1 MLETVKDAT
10 TTMKVRAFYLF
21 CVVVLAGCASKQPDL
36 VRLYAN
42 QKGIVEQPPVIV
54 IHGALGGRLSYR
66 ESGIEAWPGDLDK
79 LFFSDYERLELEIDP
94 ITLKPIESDLQ
105 PSGIA
110 EVIGGVD
117 FYGRILTVLEDAAG
131 YKASSPGV
139 ANAGLERRYYTF
151 SYDWR
156 MDIVH
161 SARRLDA
168 FIEQIRADYGNPD
181 LEVDIIAHSLGGLI
195 TRYYVRYGTADV
207 LEGSGILVTQAGAQK
222 IRRVAL
228 LGTPNLG
235 SAGALRTLMRGY
247 RIIFGTIPTEVVATF
262 PSTYQVLP
270 HAIIDWFVNA
280 SGQPLERDPFD
291 YNFWRRFNFSV
302 FDPEIEQRI
311 YDRYE
316 DPVEAEEHLQLL
328 RRFFRKS
335 LDRARRFSWSLT
347 VPVEEPKVRYVVFG
361 GSCDATPARIVV
373 EEINGVSKVRL
384 FPDEIEKPL
393 PNVDYEKLMLE
404 PGDGVVTKAS
414 LLARQTFDPT
424 VARHKYSFF
433 PLRYPMFLCVSHA
446 SLTGNI
452 DFQNNL
458 LHALLSVDQ

>member
-1 MLETVKDAT
+1 VPA
-10 TTMKVRAFYLF
+10 RQYLLF
-21 CVVVLAGCASKQPDL
+21 SLLLLFGCAAQQPDL
-36 VRLYAN
+36 VRLYGE
-42 QKGIVEQPPVIV
+42 QKGLVEQPPVII
-54 IHGALGGRLSYR
+54 IHGALGGRLMNK
-66 ESGIEAWPGDLDK
+66 ETGEEAWPGALNT
-79 LFFSDYERLELEIDP
+79 LIFSDYNELELDIDP
-94 ITLKPIESDLQ
+94 LTLTPKVSPLQ

-117 FYGRILTVLEDAAG
+117 FYGRILAVLEEAG
-131 YKASSPGV
+131 GYVESEPGI
-139 ANAGLERRYYTF
+139 ANGLLERRYYTF

-156 MDIVH
+156 LDIVD

-168 FIEQIRADYGNPD
+168 FIEQIRTDYGNPD

-195 TRYYVRYGTADV
+195 TRYYVRYGTDDV
-207 LEGSGILVTQAGAQK
+207 LDSDDFPVSQAGAQK

-228 LGTPNLG
+228 LGVPNLG
-235 SAGALRTLMRGY
+235 SMDAIRTLMRGY
-247 RIIFGTIPTEVVATF
+247 KVIFGTIPTEVVATF

-270 HAIIDWFVNA
+270 HAIIDWFVTT
-280 SGQPLERDPFD
+280 SGRPLKRDQFD
-291 YNFWRRFNFSV
+291 YNFWRRFHFSV
-302 FDPEIEQRI
+302 FDPVVEQRI
-311 YDRYE
+311 FDRYD
-316 DPVEAEEHLQLL
+316 DPEEAEEHLQRL
-328 RRFFRKS
+328 RRFFEKS
-335 LDRARRFSWSLT
+335 LERARRFSWSLT
-347 VPVEEPKVRYVVFG
+347 VPIDAPKVRYVVFG

-373 EEINGVSKVRL
+373 EEVDGVSNVRL
-384 FPDEIEKPL
+384 FPDEIRDPL
-393 PNVDYEKLMLE
+393 PNIDYDELMFE

-433 PLRYPMFLCVSHA
+433 PLHYPMFLCESHA

>member
-1 MLETVKDAT
+1 MKAKSLCLFSLLIFVGCAT
-10 TTMKVRAFYLF
+10 TK
-21 CVVVLAGCASKQPDL
+21 PDL
-36 VRLYAN
+36 VRLYGN
-42 QKGIVEQPPVIV
+42 QRGVVEQPPVII
-54 IHGALGGRLSYR
+54 IHGALGGRLSDR
-66 ESGIEAWPGDLDK
+66 NTGVEAWPGALNK
-79 LFFSDYERLELEIDP
+79 LVFSNYQRLELKIDP
-94 ITLKPIESDLQ
+94 LTMAPAESNLQ

-117 FYGRILTVLEDAAG
+117 FYGRILEVLEAAAG
-131 YKASSPGV
+131 YRASAPGIP
-139 ANAGLERRYYTF
+139 NGGLERRYYTF

-156 MDIVH
+156 LDIVD

-168 FIEQIRADYGNPD
+168 FIEQIRADYGKPD

-207 LEGSGILVTQAGAQK
+207 LNDNEFPVTQAGAQK
-222 IRRVAL
+222 IRRVML

-247 RIIFGTIPTEVVATF
+247 RVIFGTIPTEVVATF

-270 HAIIDWFVNA
+270 HAIVDWFVTT
-280 SGQPLERDPFD
+280 SGKRLKRDQFN
-291 YNFWRRFNFSV
+291 YNFWRQFNFSV
-302 FDPEIEQRI
+302 FDPEVEQRI

-316 DPVEAEEHLQLL
+316 NPEDAKAYLWLL
-328 RRFFRKS
+328 RRYFRKN
-335 LDRARRFSWSLT
+335 LERARRFSWSLT
-347 VPVEEPKVRYVVFG
+347 VPIVKPKVKYVVFG
-361 GSCDATPARIVV
+361 GSCEPTPARIVV
-373 EEINGVSKVRL
+373 EEIDGTSKVRL
-384 FPDEIEKPL
+384 YPQEIKHPL
-393 PNVDYEKLMLE
+393 PNIDYEKLMLE

-414 LLARQTFDPT
+414 LLARQSFDPT

-433 PLRYPMFLCVSHA
+433 PLDYPMFLCETHA

-458 LHALLSVDQ
+458 LHALLSVDK